1 VGLRNLHTS
10 SVSRLGGRR
19 ECKQLSLERI
29 FLKKD
34 LQAVLGPTFVKH
46 AWRGLLVKSLNVKM
60 AVAVHYAYQSSRL
73 IYFQPHAASQ
83 VYIERLFSV
92 CRDVVAGKHSR
103 MTSSR
108 ERRASLSESWK
119 TCWFRLPS
127 NSDYMS
133 QLMMMMTCMLWH
145 VLTKVTLEVSR

>member
-1 VGLRNLHTS
+1 MQATVTGKNFLEEGFAGSIRAYI
-10 SVSRLGGRR
+10 R
-19 ECKQLSLERI
+19 EARVTE
-29 FLKKD
+29 
-34 LQAVLGPTFVKH
+34 A
-46 AWRGLLVKSLNVKM
+46 LVKSLNVKM

-108 ERRASLSESWK
+108 ERRASLSES
-119 TCWFRLPS
+119 
-127 NSDYMS
+127 
-133 QLMMMMTCMLWH
+133 
-145 VLTKVTLEVSR
+145 